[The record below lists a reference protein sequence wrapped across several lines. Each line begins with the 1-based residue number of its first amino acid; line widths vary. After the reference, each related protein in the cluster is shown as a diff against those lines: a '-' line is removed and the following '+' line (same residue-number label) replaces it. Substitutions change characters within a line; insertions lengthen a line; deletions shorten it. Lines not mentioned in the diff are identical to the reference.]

1 MTAKPKAPPI
11 LVLIAATATGPLALN
26 LFVPSMPGL
35 VGLFGTD
42 YGTVQLTLTLYL
54 AGVAIGQLIY
64 GPISDR
70 IGRRPTLLAG
80 LAIFALSSLA
90 CSFAGS
96 IDMLIAGRIF
106 QALGGCA
113 GMVLGRAIVRDV
125 YERDEAAPVIAYIT
139 MAMAV
144 APMIGPAIGGFLD
157 SAFGW
162 YAGFYV
168 VAAVGGAVLL
178 YAIPS
183 LHETHPQRETRI
195 DVGALLRSYGTLLQ
209 SKAFLGYT
217 LNTSFSIGCF
227 FAFLTSAPYV
237 TINILGLEPQVYGFF
252 FIIVSL
258 SYMSGN
264 FTATRLSRRLGIDRM
279 ILLGCSVSL
288 LGALILTT
296 LSALSVISATAIF
309 LPFALVAFGNGMSQP
324 NAIAGAVSVNPAI
337 AGAAS
342 GLMGFLQMCAGGL
355 ATVAVG
361 FFQDES
367 GFGALAYALM
377 IGSGGALVSLLLAIR
392 ASAETRAATQ
402 GAAANE

>member
-1 MTAKPKAPPI
+1 MTANVKAPPI
-11 LVLIAATATGPLALN
+11 FVLIAATATGPLALN

-35 VGLFGTD
+35 VSLFNTD

-54 AGVAIGQLIY
+54 AGIAIGQLLY

-80 LAIFALSSLA
+80 LTVFTLASLLCAFASS
-90 CSFAGS
+90 
-96 IDMLIAGRIF
+96 IEWLIAGRVL

-125 YERDEAAPVIAYIT
+125 YEREEAAPVIAFIT

-144 APMIGPAIGGFLD
+144 APMIGPAIGGYLD

-162 YAGFYV
+162 FAGFYI
-168 VAAVGGAVLL
+168 VAAAGGAALA
-178 YAIPS
+178 YAIPT
-183 LHETHPQRETRI
+183 LHETHHARTDRI
-195 DVGALLRSYGTLLQ
+195 DVVSLARSYGALLSSRAY
-209 SKAFLGYT
+209 LGYT

-227 FAFLTSAPYV
+227 FAFLSSAPYV
-237 TINILGLEPQVYGFF
+237 TIEILKIPPQVYGFF

-258 SYMSGN
+258 AYIAGN
-264 FTATRLSRRLGIDRM
+264 FIATRISRRLGIDRM
-279 ILLGCSVSL
+279 ILLGCYFSL
-288 LGALILTT
+288 AGAIDLTT
-296 LSALSVISATAIF
+296 LSILDFLSALAIF
-309 LPFALVAFGNGMSQP
+309 LPFALIAFGNGMSQP

-342 GLMGFLQMCAGGL
+342 GLMGFLQMLFGGI

-361 FFQDES
+361 YFQNDKD
-367 GFGALAYALM
+367 FNALAITVM
-377 IGSGGALVSLLLAIR
+377 VGAICAVATLTLAR
-392 ASAETRAATQ
+392 SRQTRVPLEQETAAE
-402 GAAANE
+402 

>member
-1 MTAKPKAPPI
+1 MTAQRKAPPI
-11 LVLIAATATGPLALN
+11 LVLIIATATGPLALN

-35 VGLFGTD
+35 VPIFGTD
-42 YGTVQLTLTLYL
+42 YHTVQYTLTLYL
-54 AGVAIGQLIY
+54 AGIAIGQLLY

-80 LAIFALSSLA
+80 LAIYTLASLLCA
-90 CSFAGS
+90 FAGS
-96 IDMLIAGRIF
+96 IEWLITGRIF

-125 YERDEAAPVIAYIT
+125 YEREEAAPVIAFIT

-168 VAAVGGAVLL
+168 VAAMGGAALA
-178 YAIPS
+178 YAIPT
-183 LHETHPQRETRI
+183 LHETHHARAERI
-195 DVGALLRSYGTLLQ
+195 DVRSIARSYGALLTSRAY
-209 SKAFLGYT
+209 LGYT

-227 FAFLTSAPYV
+227 FAFLSSAPYV
-237 TINILGLEPQVYGFF
+237 TIEILKIPPHVYGFF

-258 SYMSGN
+258 AYISGN
-264 FTATRLSRRLGIDRM
+264 FVATRISRRLGIDRM
-279 ILLGCSVSL
+279 ILLGCCFSMG
-288 LGALILTT
+288 GALVLTALAT
-296 LSALSVISATAIF
+296 LEFLSALAIF

-324 NAIAGAVSVNPAI
+324 NAIAGAVSVNPLI

-342 GLMGFLQMCAGGL
+342 GLMGFMQMVFGGV
-355 ATVAVG
+355 ATVTVG
-361 FFQDES
+361 YFQNDTD
-367 GFGALAYALM
+367 FIALAVTVM
-377 IGSGGALVSLLLAIR
+377 IGACCALACLFLFKNQAPEPLEQKTP
-392 ASAETRAATQ
+392 AE
-402 GAAANE
+402 

>member
-70 IGRRPTLLAG
+70 IGRRPTLLTG

-90 CSFAGS
+90 CAFASS
-96 IDMLIAGRIF
+96 IDLLIVGRVF

-125 YERDEAAPVIAYIT
+125 YEREEAAPVIAYIT

-144 APMIGPAIGGFLD
+144 APMIGPAIGGILD

-168 VAAVGGAVLL
+168 VAAAGGAVLL
-178 YAIPS
+178 YAVPS

-195 DVGALLRSYGTLLQ
+195 DIVSLLRSYGALLG

-227 FAFLTSAPYV
+227 FAFLSSAPYV

-258 SYMSGN
+258 SYISGN
-264 FTATRLSRRLGIDRM
+264 FVATRLSRRLGIDRM

-288 LGALILTT
+288 LGALTLTT
-296 LSALSVISATAIF
+296 LSTMGVISATAIF

-342 GLMGFLQMCAGGL
+342 GLMGFLQMCAGGV
-355 ATVAVG
+355 ATVTVG
-361 FFQDES
+361 YFQDDT
-367 GFGALAYALM
+367 GYGALAYALM
-377 IGSGGALVSLLLAIR
+377 IGSAGALLSLLLAIR
-392 ASAETRAATQ
+392 ATAEARAAAQ
-402 GAAANE
+402 AANE

>member
-35 VGLFGTD
+35 VSYFGTD

-64 GPISDR
+64 GPVSDR
-70 IGRRPTLLAG
+70 IGRRPTLVAG
-80 LAIFALSSLA
+80 LGVFALASLLCA
-90 CSFAGS
+90 FATS

-125 YERDEAAPVIAYIT
+125 YEREEAAPVIAYIT

-162 YAGFYV
+162 FAGFYV
-168 VAAVGGAVLL
+168 VAAVGGAVLA
-178 YAIPS
+178 YALPS
-183 LHETHPQRETRI
+183 LHETHLVRDERI
-195 DVGALLRSYGTLLQ
+195 DVSGLLRNYRALLT
-209 SKAFLGYT
+209 SKAYIGYT

-227 FAFLTSAPYV
+227 FAFLSSAPYV
-237 TINILGLEPQVYGFF
+237 TIQILGLQPQVYGFF

-258 SYMSGN
+258 SYISGN
-264 FTATRLSRRLGIDRM
+264 FVATRLSRRLGIDRM

-288 LGALILTT
+288 VGALILMT
-296 LSALSVISATAIF
+296 LSVLDVISATAIF
-309 LPFALVAFGNGMSQP
+309 LPFAFVAFGNGMSQP
-324 NAIAGAVSVNPAI
+324 NAIAGSVSVNPAI

-355 ATVAVG
+355 ATVLVG
-361 FFQDES
+361 YFQDDTGYS
-367 GFGALAYALM
+367 ALAYALM
-377 IGSGGALVSLLLAIR
+377 IGALGAQLSLMLAR
-392 ASAETRAATQ
+392 S
-402 GAAANE
+402 AAARERIAEQNAAAE

>member
-1 MTAKPKAPPI
+1 MTGKPKAPPI

-35 VGLFGTD
+35 VSLFGTD

-64 GPISDR
+64 GPVSDR

-80 LAIFALSSLA
+80 LGVFALASLLCA
-90 CSFAGS
+90 FATS
-96 IDMLIAGRIF
+96 IDLLIAGRVF

-144 APMIGPAIGGFLD
+144 APMIGPAVGGYLD

-162 YAGFYV
+162 YAGFLL
-168 VAAVGGAVLL
+168 VAAAGGAVLV
-178 YAIPS
+178 YAFPT
-183 LHETHPQRETRI
+183 LHETHQQRDERI
-195 DVGALLRSYGTLLQ
+195 DVAGLLRNYGALLS
-209 SKAFLGYT
+209 SKAYLGYT

-227 FAFLTSAPYV
+227 FAFLSSAPYV
-237 TINILGLEPQVYGFF
+237 TIEILGLGPQIYGFY
-252 FIIVSL
+252 FIVVSL

-264 FTATRLSRRLGIDRM
+264 FIATRISRRLGIDRM

-288 LGALILTT
+288 LGAFVLTT
-296 LSALSVISATAIF
+296 LSALDVISATAIF

-324 NAIAGAVSVNPAI
+324 NAIAGSVSVNPAI

-342 GLMGFLQMCAGGL
+342 GLMGFMQMCAGGL
-355 ATVAVG
+355 ATVLVG
-361 FFQDES
+361 YFQDATGYS
-367 GFGALAYALM
+367 ALAYALL
-377 IGSGGALVSLLLAIR
+377 IGTFGAHVSLFLARR
-392 ASAETRAATQ
+392 ATLREGAMEAAE
-402 GAAANE
+402 

>member
-1 MTAKPKAPPI
+1 MTAQRKAPPI
-11 LVLIAATATGPLALN
+11 LVLIIATATGPLALN

-35 VGLFGTD
+35 VPLFETD
-42 YGTVQLTLTLYL
+42 YHTVQYTLTLYL
-54 AGVAIGQLIY
+54 AGIAIGQLLY

-80 LAIFALSSLA
+80 LAIYTLASLLCA
-90 CSFAGS
+90 FAGS
-96 IDMLIAGRIF
+96 IEWLITGRIF

-125 YERDEAAPVIAYIT
+125 YEREEAAPVIAFIT

-168 VAAVGGAVLL
+168 VAAMGGAALV
-178 YAIPS
+178 YAIPT
-183 LHETHPQRETRI
+183 LHETHHARAERFDI
-195 DVGALLRSYGTLLQ
+195 LSLARSYGALMT
-209 SKAFLGYT
+209 SRAYLGYT

-227 FAFLTSAPYV
+227 FAFLSSAPYV
-237 TINILGLEPQVYGFF
+237 TIEILKIPPHVYGFF

-258 SYMSGN
+258 AYISGN
-264 FTATRLSRRLGIDRM
+264 FVATRISRRLGIDRM
-279 ILLGCSVSL
+279 ILLGCCFSL
-288 LGALILTT
+288 GGALVLTALST
-296 LSALSVISATAIF
+296 LGFLSAFAIF

-324 NAIAGAVSVNPAI
+324 NAIAGAVSVNPLI

-342 GLMGFLQMCAGGL
+342 GLMGFMQMVFGGI
-355 ATVAVG
+355 ATVTVG
-361 FFQDES
+361 YFQSDTD
-367 GFGALAYALM
+367 FIALAVTVMVGACCALA
-377 IGSGGALVSLLLAIR
+377 SLSLVRNQAPAPL
-392 ASAETRAATQ
+392 EQ
-402 GAAANE
+402 EAAAE